1 MLRTLLYQQRIS
13 GNPEMPRIGAAFV
26 LCGLFLLAICATVQA
41 QATEQKDPG
50 RLHAGIQ
57 IDSEG
62 IKSVII
68 RVPGAEQSSGAEV
81 VHTEIV
87 PMALVRAQDGKL
99 GAEGI
104 KAAGEGVRLLLTRIQ
119 VEHQVPPTQIYLIG
133 STDLDAWNLDELI
146 REVKD
151 RTGRKLAVLSLEA
164 EMRFGIIGTIPRRYR
179 EGITWFDNRSQ
190 SVLIEIGP
198 ERIKAGYQQAR
209 QPLTGKPYYDFVSV
223 GIPIGTNNFTAKVN
237 QAVGENADLKLFA
250 YNARIHG
257 EEAVKAALR
266 KEVEYK
272 PGLAHRKKV
281 YLKGSF
287 VSAMLTLLHPE
298 DRQPWAAIAPEEID
312 AFHWRAANTPQTLLN
327 PNLLL
332 IRDEALRAE
341 VKKDLDQLRSVF
353 TSKQLIAGAEM
364 LKAIAAECAFRE
376 PEKKILFARFSN
388 MSPVLSYVL
397 LQAENGPQ
405 P

>member
-1 MLRTLLYQQRIS
+1 MLKTLLYQQRVS
-13 GNPEMPRIGAAFV
+13 NDSEMRRVHAAFV
-26 LCGLFLLAICATVQA
+26 LCVLFLQAICLPIHA
-41 QATEQKDPG
+41 QSTEKNEPS

-57 IDSEG
+57 LDSEG

-68 RVPGAEQSSGAEV
+68 RLPGAEQSSGAEV
-81 VHTEIV
+81 VHTEVV
-87 PMALVRAQDGKL
+87 PMALARTQDGKL
-99 GAEGI
+99 AAPFI
-104 KAAGEGVRLLLTRIQ
+104 KAAGEGVKSLLTRIQ

-133 STDLDAWNLDELI
+133 SSDLDAANLEELA
-146 REVKD
+146 REVKE
-151 RTGRKLAVLSLEA
+151 RTGRKLTLLNLEA
-164 EMRFGIIGTIPRRYR
+164 DMRFGIIGTIPRRYR

-190 SVLIEIGP
+190 SVLIDIGP

-209 QPLTGKPYYDFVSV
+209 QPLTGNPYYDFVAV
-223 GIPIGTNNFTAKVN
+223 GIPVGTNNFTAKIN
-237 QAVGENADLKLFA
+237 QAVGENAELKLFA
-250 YNARIHG
+250 YNARMLG
-257 EEAVKAALR
+257 EEAVKVALR
-266 KEVEYK
+266 KELECK
-272 PGLAHRKKV
+272 PGLAHRKKI

-298 DRQPWAAIAPEEID
+298 DRQPLAAITPEEID
-312 AFHWRAANTPQTLLN
+312 AFHWRAVNTPQTLLN

-341 VKKDLDQLRSVF
+341 VRRDLDHLRSVF

-364 LKAIAAECAFRE
+364 LKAIAAECGFRE
-376 PEKKILFARFSN
+376 PDKKILFARFSN